1 MYNHKAKTFAFIFII
16 CIAIIIYGLPAK
28 SWSLDGADVGV
39 YNDTSYSGGG
49 SWEEGIIAIKEM
61 LNFYGYS
68 YEDITPD
75 NINHI
80 NDLDS
85 FYKVLV
91 YGGGW
96 AGGYNEFINGFGYN
110 NIRKFVR
117 NGGGYFGI
125 CAGSYFASDVVMW
138 KQDFETPVE
147 IYNYEYPL
155 NLFKGVARGAVLGIK
170 KWTSTT
176 GCSSGITHG
185 AEMTKV
191 NINNSILPD
200 ISSELRILY
209 YGGPFFVPY
218 IKNKWKIT
226 VVATYEVPGAPA
238 DGKPAMIL
246 FPYGKGKVFLTG
258 PHPEISFDNCSLYY
272 DNETWELMNSIFSLL
287 MEN

>member
-1 MYNHKAKTFAFIFII
+1 MYNHQAKTFAFIFII

-28 SWSLDGADVGV
+28 SWSLDGADVGI

-75 NINHI
+75 NINHV

-155 NLFKGVARGAVLGIK
+155 NLFKGVASGAVLGIK
-170 KWTSTT
+170 KWTSPT

-209 YGGPFFVPY
+209 YGGPIFVPFMTE
-218 IKNKWKIT
+218 KWKIT

-238 DGKPAMIL
+238 DGKPAMIF

-272 DNETWELMNSIFSLL
+272 DNETWELMNSVFSLL